1 MKICKR
7 KDLFLYFKI
16 VQNCFYVGFR
26 EVYFFK
32 KLTKTYSCE
41 TIIDLVIRI
50 L

>member
-26 EVYFFK
+26 EVYYFK
-32 KLTKTYSCE
+32 KLTKTCSYE
-41 TIIDLVIRI
+41 IIVDLSVR
-50 L
+50 LL